1 MSSSENGF
9 ANNGS
14 SNNDNSNN
22 SFYASFKIYINKFS
36 GAGSSSTAAGS
47 SATTGNSTQSQPK
60 PILRNPNKIVR
71 IERIECV
78 DEEDSVFFEPTKTT
92 QNVEVQIKVDPPQS
106 NTSQSNPSN
115 SGLLR
120 NNRENSP
127 VFYLEPDD
135 WHAENKTP
143 PMVTSPTRALSPCG
157 CGKSH
162 SSHHMTHME
171 SLPEEGLE
179 GRSSSLR
186 AFSTSS
192 FGSSTSEPP
201 VRSSSGTYLTL
212 PSPRAAIMS
221 EIMQSN
227 KQQQRQRKIAI
238 PVLCARAVNSAVRT
252 LFGLFRGLGKSPRC
266 QLTWQKISI
275 QRTSL
280 KFLFGNLLKAWC
292 LKIFKNMNARV
303 TKYQVRFVRS
313 TRARKETLKK
323 LYIFQFI
330 VDVLEILESRHN
342 WMHDK
347 A

>member
-9 ANNGS
+9 GNNNGS
-14 SNNDNSNN
+14 SNSNDNSNN

-36 GAGSSSTAAGS
+36 GAGITAAAGS
-47 SATTGNSTQSQPK
+47 SATTTGNSTQSQPQNNQPK

-92 QNVEVQIKVDPPQS
+92 QNVEVQIKVDPPAQS
-106 NTSQSNPSN
+106 TTSQSTSN
-115 SGLLR
+115 SSLLR
-120 NNRENSP
+120 SNRENSP

-135 WHAENKTP
+135 WHAENQTP

-192 FGSSTSEPP
+192 FGSTSEQAP

-221 EIMQSN
+221 EIMQS

-252 LFGLFRGLGKSPRC
+252 LFC
-266 QLTWQKISI
+266 
-275 QRTSL
+275 
-280 KFLFGNLLKAWC
+280 LFGGFW
-292 LKIFKNMNARV
+292 
-303 TKYQVRFVRS
+303 
-313 TRARKETLKK
+313 E
-323 LYIFQFI
+323 
-330 VDVLEILESRHN
+330 
-342 WMHDK
+342 
-347 A
+347 